1 MEKYEIQ
8 KLRDLP
14 IEKVAKKMGI
24 KVEHHKALCPFHD
37 DHHASLSFN
46 TRKNNCR
53 CYVCMGDSV
62 GTIDLVMKY
71 LGKDFLSACRWL
83 AEEHQVQLV
92 EDRKREASSSSSSP
106 GDSSS
111 GGSSPEDNSGGSSSE
126 KSSFFD
132 ASRYARFFEHP
143 WLNLAARRFLFE
155 ERRIDE
161 RVAAWCRLTSWTDK
175 KGVNWLQIPY
185 FSTEGIKTFE
195 DEVSYFATHEENGPK
210 FNPFFIPKM
219 IADIASGQISIHFGF
234 HGPNYTTTSA
244 CASSSNALADAFNL
258 IRLGKA
264 NIIVSGGAEAAICAC
279 GVGGFNAMHALST
292 RNDDPEHASRP
303 FSASRDGFIMGEGAG
318 CLILEELEHAKARG
332 AKIYAEMVGEGE
344 SADAYHITA
353 SHPEGLGAKLV
364 MERALADAN
373 LKPEDIDY
381 INVHGT
387 STHVGDI
394 SEAKAIKAVFGD
406 AAYKLNISSTK
417 SMTGHLLGAAGAV
430 EAMACVLSVKND
442 IVPPTINH
450 EEGDNDPELDY
461 NLNFTFNKAQ
471 KREVRAALSN
481 TFGFGGHNCC
491 VVFKKYA
498 E

>member
-14 IEKVAKKMGI
+14 IEKVAKEMGM

-83 AEEHQVQLV
+83 AEEHQVQLE

-126 KSSFFD
+126 KSSTFD

-155 ERRIDE
+155 ERKIDE

-185 FSTEGIKTFE
+185 FSTEGKLIGIQ
-195 DEVSYFATHEENGPK
+195 NR
-210 FNPFFIPKM
+210 
-219 IADIASGQISIHFGF
+219 
-234 HGPNYTTTSA
+234 
-244 CASSSNALADAFNL
+244 NL
-258 IRLGKA
+258 DYKKG
-264 NIIVSGGAEAAICAC
+264 E
-279 GVGGFNAMHALST
+279 ST
-292 RNDDPEHASRP
+292 PQFRFPY
-303 FSASRDGFIMGEGAG
+303 
-318 CLILEELEHAKARG
+318 G
-332 AKIYAEMVGEGE
+332 AKCSIYNLPIVRGMALGEQLFITEGCSDCWAML
-344 SADAYHITA
+344 SAGHKAIAIPSAT
-353 SHPEGLGAKLV
+353 L
-364 MERALADAN
+364 
-373 LKPEDIDY
+373 LKPEDKKWLAEIGSQLKIEWHMFPDRDAPGESLFLQLKE
-381 INVHGT
+381 ILPSLVHHQLPPGCK
-387 STHVGDI
+387 DF
-394 SEAKAIKAVFGD
+394 SEYYLK
-406 AAYKLNISSTK
+406 
-417 SMTGHLLGAAGAV
+417 
-430 EAMACVLSVKND
+430 E
-442 IVPPTINH
+442 
-450 EEGDNDPELDY
+450 
-461 NLNFTFNKAQ
+461 
-471 KREVRAALSN
+471 
-481 TFGFGGHNCC
+481 
-491 VVFKKYA
+491 KK
-498 E
+498 